1 MVRIT
6 KQAMELYSPK
16 KVEGLFR
23 KVEGICSRY
32 L

>member
-16 KVEGLFR
+16 KVGLFK
-23 KVEGICSRY
+23 KVEGICGRY